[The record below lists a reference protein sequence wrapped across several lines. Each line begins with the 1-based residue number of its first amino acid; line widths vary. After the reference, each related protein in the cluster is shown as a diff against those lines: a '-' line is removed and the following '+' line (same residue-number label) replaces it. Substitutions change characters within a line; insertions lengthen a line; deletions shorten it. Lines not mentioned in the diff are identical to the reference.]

1 MFKSFTL
8 RNFAVCAV
16 GLFAL
21 ATTSFAGERLSA
33 DFSQEKTLS
42 GFKTPLRSSGNV
54 VIFSDFGLIWCQLRP
69 FASIIKITGDTIT
82 TQTGKAAPQVTTIK
96 TGDSLTNPQ
105 ELLKAIFA
113 GDEKA
118 LSKSF
123 NVATEKGKS
132 GKTLL
137 TLTPKNEQG
146 TVLFSEMRIVKTK
159 EIESVT
165 MKDVAGNITVISFT
179 NTVRKKVTDS
189 EAQREFKA
197 L

>member
-1 MFKSFTL
+1 MFKPFSF
-8 RNFAVCAV
+8 RNFA
-16 GLFAL
+16 LFLAAL
-21 ATTSFAGERLSA
+21 FSLVSVSVAGERLSA

-42 GFKTPLRSSGNV
+42 GFKTPLRSAGNV
-54 VIFSDFGLIWCQLRP
+54 VIFSDFGLIWHQLRP
-69 FASIIKITGDTIT
+69 FSSVIKITGNTIT
-82 TQTGKAAPQVTTIK
+82 TQTGKTAPQVTTMK
-96 TGDSLTNPQ
+96 TGDSFTNPQ

-118 LSKSF
+118 LSLSF
-123 NVATEKGKS
+123 NVVTQKEKT

-137 TLTPKNEQG
+137 TLTPKNEKG
-146 TVLFSEMRIVKTK
+146 TVLFSEMRILKAK

-165 MKDVAGNITVISFT
+165 MKDIAGNVTTISFT

-189 EAQREFKA
+189 EAQREFDA

>member
-1 MFKSFTL
+1 MFKPFSF
-8 RNFAVCAV
+8 RNFALCAV

-21 ATTSFAGERLSA
+21 VSVSVAGERLSA

-42 GFKTPLRSSGNV
+42 GFKTPLRSAGNV
-54 VIFSDFGLIWCQLRP
+54 VIFSDFGLIWHQLRP
-69 FASIIKITGDTIT
+69 FSSVIKITGNTIT
-82 TQTGKAAPQVTTIK
+82 TQTGKNAPQVTTMK
-96 TGDSLTNPQ
+96 TGDSFTNPQ

-118 LSKSF
+118 LSVSF
-123 NVATEKGKS
+123 NVVTQKEKG
-132 GKTLL
+132 GKIFL
-137 TLTPKNEQG
+137 TLTPKNEKG
-146 TVLFSEMRIVKTK
+146 TVLFSEMRILKAK

-165 MKDVAGNITVISFT
+165 MKDVAGNVTSISFT

-189 EAQREFKA
+189 EAQREFNA

>member
-1 MFKSFTL
+1 MFKPFIL
-8 RNFAVCAV
+8 RNIAVCAV

-42 GFKTPLRSSGNV
+42 GFKTPLRSAGNV
-54 VIFSDFGLIWCQLRP
+54 VIFSDFGLIWHQLRP

-96 TGDSLTNPQ
+96 TGDSFTNPQ

-113 GDEKA
+113 GNEKA
-118 LSKSF
+118 LSQSF
-123 NVATEKGKS
+123 NVTTEKGKG

-137 TLTPKNEQG
+137 TLTPKNEKG
-146 TVLFSEMRIVKTK
+146 TVLFSQMRIVKTK

>member
-1 MFKSFTL
+1 MFKPFTL
-8 RNFAVCAV
+8 RNFALCAV
-16 GLFAL
+16 GLFTL

-69 FASIIKITGDTIT
+69 FASIIKISGDTIT

-96 TGDSLTNPQ
+96 TGDSFTNPQ

-118 LSKSF
+118 LSQSF
-123 NVATEKGKS
+123 NVATEKGKN

-137 TLTPKNEQG
+137 TLTPKNEKG